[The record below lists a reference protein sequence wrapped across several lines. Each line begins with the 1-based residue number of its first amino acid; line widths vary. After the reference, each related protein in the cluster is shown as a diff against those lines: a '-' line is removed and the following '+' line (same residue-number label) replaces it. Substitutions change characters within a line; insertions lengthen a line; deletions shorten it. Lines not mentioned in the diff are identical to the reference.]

1 MEMRLSQNL
10 SNISKIFNDTTQKP
24 NCGCLP
30 GCFSLGYAKTQSS
43 SSLVNN
49 PRIRKR
55 YLTGKPIGYFRYLPT
70 YLSIIDTFIFFNIFT
85 RKREPQDP
93 VIRVSSHQGWNERHR
108 YSYK

>member
-55 YLTGKPIGYFRYLPT
+55 YLTGKPIGYFRKNMAVVHLFFTDTQFTGFVKNELFGFTEFLCKLNT
-70 YLSIIDTFIFFNIFT
+70 Y
-85 RKREPQDP
+85 
-93 VIRVSSHQGWNERHR
+93 SSVFP
-108 YSYK
+108 